1 MTKRPGA
8 TFDNGFTSKG
18 INFMHGL
25 KSVILSILSADWL
38 DWPCPVNAALQNSS
52 QDFFVFY
59 ILIIIYVFKYET
71 IVRISAWSFGHPD
84 PVPSS
89 VFSLAY

>member
-8 TFDNGFTSKG
+8 TFDNGFISKG

-38 DWPCPVNAALQNSS
+38 DWPCPVSAVLQIGS
-52 QDFFVFY
+52 QNFVFSF
-59 ILIIIYVFKYET
+59 ILKF
-71 IVRISAWSFGHPD
+71 SFI
-84 PVPSS
+84 
-89 VFSLAY
+89 L